1 MRRWSICLLLCGI
14 VITAGTI
21 PRQAAAQPAWP
32 AKPIR
37 LIAPTVPSSFTDLAA
52 RVIATELTEQLGQ
65 QVIVE
70 LRPGAGT
77 TIGAGL
83 VAKSPPDGYTLLI
96 TENSFSVTPA
106 TYANLPYDPV
116 KDFVHLSLVAVA
128 PTILWARP
136 ELPVKSLKELVAL
149 SHARPGELT
158 FASGGQGTSSHL
170 AAELFFDKTRMKVIH
185 VPFKGVGA
193 SMLEVVAGRVDFG
206 GSSIAT
212 PIPHIRSGRLRPLAV
227 TGKARSALLPEVP
240 TFAEAGFPD
249 YDVPIWWGVVLP
261 AGTPQAIV
269 GRLHE
274 ELGRALN
281 KPKLKEF
288 FASRGAPV
296 QTSTPAEFTR
306 LVESEIRMWKDLIAR
321 TGIKVD

>member
-1 MRRWSICLLLCGI
+1 MIKLILSLVLSAVALFGGSIAPPAL
-14 VITAGTI
+14 
-21 PRQAAAQPAWP
+21 AQPTWP
-32 AKPIR
+32 TKPIR
-37 LIAPTVPSSFTDLAA
+37 IIAPTVPSSFTDLAA
-52 RVIATELTEQLGQ
+52 RVIATELTEQFGQ
-65 QVIVE
+65 PVIVE
-70 LRPGAGT
+70 LRPGGGT

-96 TENSFSVTPA
+96 TENSFTVTPA
-106 TYANLPYDPV
+106 TYANLTYDPL
-116 KDFVHLSLVAVA
+116 KDFIHVSLVAVA

-136 ELPVKSLKELVAL
+136 DLPVKSLKDLVAL
-149 SHARPGELT
+149 AQARPGQLT

-170 AAELFFDKTRMKVIH
+170 AAELFFDKTKMKVVH

-193 SMLEVVAGRVDFG
+193 SMTEVVAGRVDFG

-227 TGKARSALLPEVP
+227 TGKERSPLLPDVP

-249 YDVPIWWGVVLP
+249 YDVPIWWGFVLP
-261 AGTPQAIV
+261 AGTPEMIV
-269 GRLHE
+269 SRLHE
-274 ELGRALN
+274 ELVRAVN

-288 FASRGAPV
+288 FAARGAPV
-296 QTSTPAEFTR
+296 HTNTPAEFTR

-321 TGIKVD
+321 TGIKFN